1 MTIKIRF
8 SSAIAEY
15 KEHMQARGMAEGTV
29 RGRNSLLN
37 LMKTDIGDIY
47 VENIGPQ
54 HIDQVFAAHAW
65 GAKTRNVKLSQMRVF
80 FQWCR
85 TRRYMERTEDPTA
98 GWRNL
103 IVPNE
108 PRTRIPV
115 EEWPRL
121 FAACT
126 YPTET
131 ISLATG
137 LFLFLRSSEQQAIQM
152 KHIRLDEGEIDIY
165 RRKTRQWDTMPISA
179 ELDVYLRDYLR
190 WYSEQVAIEPEHYL
204 IPPRIFSTQ
213 ERDPETNQILPGT
226 GTIDPTRPIT
236 KMHIVIQRILSN
248 AGYPTNKEGEHTLR
262 RSGAR
267 GFFDALAES
276 GYDGALRRV
285 QSMLGHATSLNTEI
299 YLGLD
304 LDRRQRN
311 EDIAGQRMF
320 PSLVTADIEAD
331 APNVVSLRR
340 KKERADG

>member
-1 MTIKIRF
+1 MTIKIRL
-8 SSAIAEY
+8 SAAIQEY
-15 KEHMQARGMAEGTV
+15 REHMVAREMAPGTV
-29 RGRNSLLN
+29 RGRVSLLG
-37 LMKTDIGDIY
+37 MIKTDIGDIY
-47 VENIGPQ
+47 VENLTPQ

-65 GAKTRNVKLSQMRVF
+65 GAKTRNVKLSQMRTF
-80 FQWCR
+80 FEWCR
-85 TRRYMERTEDPTA
+85 TRRYLDRGEDPTV

-103 IVPNE
+103 TVPNT

-137 LFLFLRSSEQQAIQM
+137 LFLFLRSSEQQGIQM

-179 ELDVYLRDYLR
+179 ELDTYLRNYLT
-190 WYSEQVAIEPEHYL
+190 WYSQQVAIEPEHYL
-204 IPPRIFSTQ
+204 IPPRIISTQ
-213 ERDPETNQILPGT
+213 ERDPETNRLMPGT
-226 GTIDPTRPIT
+226 GTIDPTRNIT
-236 KMHIVIQRILSN
+236 KMHIVIQRILAN
-248 AGYPTNKEGEHTLR
+248 AGYPTDKEGEHTLR

-267 GFFDALAES
+267 ALFDQLAQN

-304 LDRRQRN
+304 LDRRLRN

-331 APNVVSLRR
+331 APNVVSITRG
-340 KKERADG
+340 KEQADG